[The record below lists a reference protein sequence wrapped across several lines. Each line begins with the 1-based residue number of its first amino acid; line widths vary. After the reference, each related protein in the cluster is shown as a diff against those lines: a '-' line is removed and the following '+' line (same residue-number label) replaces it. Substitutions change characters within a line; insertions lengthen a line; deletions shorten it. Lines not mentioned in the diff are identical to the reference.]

1 MERVS
6 VARMATVKLQ
16 GWIHAARGM
25 GAPDSVSTERN
36 RYLSIKDR
44 CMKKYQVGPD
54 TQRMLALGHPWVL
67 ADAFTKKWSKVHC
80 GELALLCNE
89 QQQSLATALLDP
101 TDRIVARVLGSPGL
115 KLDRS
120 WWVDRLRQ
128 AAALRQQACLH
139 ETDVFRLV
147 NGEGD
152 GLPGL
157 TIDRYADY
165 LMVQLYTPAW
175 DGYLPQLVEAL
186 KELFQPAGIYR
197 KLRPQETRQLEAR
210 RKGKNYSRL
219 LAGTEAPHPLMV
231 RENGLSYHVDL
242 QQGLNT
248 GLFPDQRQHRLD
260 LMRRVAGKRFLNL
273 FAFTGAFSVAA
284 AAAGAKQVT
293 SVDVSGAYLDIA
305 RENFALNRLNPKKHY
320 FIVGDVFVELAKTQ
334 KSGAQFDVI
343 LFDPPSFST
352 TRNSR
357 FATRNGTSQL
367 VAACL
372 PLLKSG
378 GLLIT
383 SSNHQKVDPASY
395 LKELRRGALEAGWE
409 LRTIYRGSQPEDFP
423 VSVCFPEGDY
433 LKYVISVCTKGR

>member
-1 MERVS
+1 
-6 VARMATVKLQ
+6 
-16 GWIHAARGM
+16 
-25 GAPDSVSTERN
+25 
-36 RYLSIKDR
+36 
-44 CMKKYQVGPD
+44 MKKYQVGPD

-67 ADAFTKKWSKVHC
+67 ADAYTRKWTGAKC
-80 GELALLCNE
+80 GELALLCDDR
-89 QQQSLATALLDP
+89 QRPLVTALLDP
-101 TDRIVARVLGSPGL
+101 ADRIVARVLGPPGQTP
-115 KLDRS
+115 DRA
-120 WWVDRLRQ
+120 WMTDRLRQ
-128 AAALRQQACLH
+128 AAHLRQQACLH

-157 TIDRYADY
+157 TIDSYANY
-165 LMVQLYTPAW
+165 LMVQLYTSAW
-175 DGYLPQLVEAL
+175 DAYLPQLVEAL
-186 KELFQPAGIYR
+186 KELFQPPGIYR
-197 KLRPQETRQLEAR
+197 KLRPQETRQLEADS
-210 RKGKNYSRL
+210 KGKNYSRL
-219 LAGTEAPHPLMV
+219 LAGTEATAPLRV
-231 RENGLSYHVDL
+231 QENGLSYQVDL
-242 QQGLNT
+242 RQGLNT

-260 LMRRVAGKRFLNL
+260 LMQRVSGQRFLNL

-293 SVDVSGAYLDIA
+293 SVDVSASYLEIA
-305 RENFALNRLNPKKHY
+305 RENFALNRLNPKKHQ
-320 FIVGDVFVELAKTQ
+320 FIVGDVFVELTKMQ
-334 KSGAQFDVI
+334 KSGARFDVI

-372 PLLKSG
+372 PLLESG
-378 GLLIT
+378 GLLIS
-383 SSNHQKVDPASY
+383 SSNHQKVDLASY

-433 LKYVISVCTKGR
+433 LKYVISVCTQGR